1 MDNYDLSNLSPSGHC
16 ADSGEHHPRLTEE
29 QSGRATFSKRSA
41 TFSTL
46 DQAGLQQL
54 SLTHEEQFSE
64 QRVLADFNISL
75 LPNTP
80 DRATFDEPGDPF
92 AELAAYQPLTF
103 DDNPQH
109 PSVSELGL
117 SMGLFEDLTA
127 QELNDL
133 VAEELTDVVAAQ
145 EPEGND
151 VFEQSGQPEK
161 SQSESDTHGIIIPES
176 TTPDTVSEK
185 LRGKRRA
192 LEPGNVPLRGIS
204 KSSIE
209 RSIELRPR
217 KSPRRSKRLPKKRQ
231 KLDSTDLETSQKHT
245 RRQDPD
251 EILQERV
258 NKETEKWI
266 VKREGVEKRYM
277 CSYPNC
283 GYTFVHLCHLKTH
296 IFRHTHI
303 STYKCTYP
311 GCSDSKY
318 FRNITDLQRHVRK
331 NHTYEEPYSCELCIM
346 RFGRSDSYKR
356 HMRIVHKL

>member
-1 MDNYDLSNLSPSGHC
+1 MDNYDLSNLSLLGHC

-29 QSGRATFSKRSA
+29 QSRRASFSRRSA

-46 DQAGLQQL
+46 DQAELQRL
-54 SLTHEEQFSE
+54 SLTYEEQFSG
-64 QRVLADFNISL
+64 QRVLADFDISL

-80 DRATFDEPGDPF
+80 DRVTFDEPEDPF

-103 DDNPQH
+103 DDSPQH

-117 SMGLFEDLTA
+117 GMGLFEDFTA
-127 QELNDL
+127 QDPNDL
-133 VAEELTDVVAAQ
+133 IAEDLTDVVPAQ
-145 EPEGND
+145 EPEGNN
-151 VFEQSGQPEK
+151 VLEQSGQPEK
-161 SQSESDTHGIIIPES
+161 SQGESDTHGIIIPES

-192 LEPGNVPLRGIS
+192 LEPGNVPIRGRS
-204 KSSIE
+204 KSSTE
-209 RSIELRPR
+209 HSFELHFR
-217 KSPRRSKRLPKKRQ
+217 KSSRRLKRLTKKRQ
-231 KLDSTDLETSQKHT
+231 KLDSTDLGTSQKYA
-245 RRQDPD
+245 RRQDSD

-266 VKREGVEKRYM
+266 AKREGVEKWYM

-283 GYTFVHLCHLKTH
+283 GYTCVHLCQLKTH
-296 IFRHTHI
+296 IFKHIHI

-311 GCSDSKY
+311 ECSDSKY
-318 FRNITDLQRHVRK
+318 FRNITDLQRHLRI
-331 NHTYEEPYSCELCIM
+331 NHTHEQPYFCELCIM

-356 HMRIVHKL
+356 HMRIMHKL